1 MLFIGVLSGCFLWH
15 DIQYANSK
23 RGVMWSTVKLILV
36 WNLFIQ
42 LTVQP
47 LSSFISLWNSHLL
60 FIWHSVLFL
69 SWILSILLF
78 TPASLWP
85 ITSVSMKKI
94 MLLKDFKYPIFSV
107 FLFWRNRMR
116 KQTFSIVVLYGMSSG
131 TLCCLDLLI
140 LPAASLLVPLFVLWV
155 RIRPCLVLFWH
166 SKEYCVPCICCS
178 HPSMCL
184 KLVVDYKSWPNS
196 RSLKCDKRIWSCRG
210 KEKLSAHFKATEN
223 WIVAFPAVIHKMFSN
238 ASGVGQSLMLSYFN

>member
-1 MLFIGVLSGCFLWH
+1 MIFNMPIPKGESCGALWSLFWYEISLSSWQFSHWAVSYLCETLTCCSFG
-15 DIQYANSK
+15 IQYSFSAES
-23 RGVMWSTVKLILV
+23 WAFSFSPLPPCD
-36 WNLFIQ
+36 Q
-42 LTVQP
+42 LLQFP
-47 LSSFISLWNSHLL
+47 W
-60 FIWHSVLFL
+60 
-69 SWILSILLF
+69 
-78 TPASLWP
+78 
-85 ITSVSMKKI
+85 KKI

-131 TLCCLDLLI
+131 TLCCLDLPI

>member
-1 MLFIGVLSGCFLWH
+1 
-15 DIQYANSK
+15 
-23 RGVMWSTVKLILV
+23 MWSTVQLILV

-107 FLFWRNRMR
+107 FLFLK
-116 KQTFSIVVLYGMSSG
+116 KQDEETNVQYSCFIWYMSSG
-131 TLCCLDLLI
+131 TLCCLDLPI

-166 SKEYCVPCICCS
+166 SKEYRVPCICCS

-196 RSLKCDKRIWSCRG
+196 RSLKCDKKNMELQREREIIICT
-210 KEKLSAHFKATEN
+210 F
-223 WIVAFPAVIHKMFSN
+223 
-238 ASGVGQSLMLSYFN
+238 